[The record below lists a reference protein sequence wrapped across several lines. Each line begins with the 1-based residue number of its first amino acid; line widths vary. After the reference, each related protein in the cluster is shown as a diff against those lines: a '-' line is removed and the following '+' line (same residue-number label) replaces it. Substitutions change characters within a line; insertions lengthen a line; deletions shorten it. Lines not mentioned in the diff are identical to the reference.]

1 MSQGIKRKAEEG
13 VSTPS
18 AALTPG
24 ITPGNLSVTES
35 AGKGIGTR
43 RESGDIQ
50 IDICDMNVD
59 SNGCF
64 RNGNQETKLA

>member
-18 AALTPG
+18 ATLTPS

-43 RESGDIQ
+43 RESGDTQ
-50 IDICDMNVD
+50 IDV
-59 SNGCF
+59 SV
-64 RNGNQETKLA
+64 T